1 MIHPITAEQIDRA
14 LDAAF
19 ETCFP
24 PAKMRPR
31 RNSTR
36 VKYARCAEMGL
47 TKAST
52 ARVLGVTRGTV
63 HDAARRYGLTFKRHQ
78 PAPKVQKVAPPK
90 PKVNPFITKMSEMA
104 AAENAALRRASR

>member
-1 MIHPITAEQIDRA
+1 MTRPITAEQIDRA

-19 ETCFP
+19 DVCFP

-47 TKAST
+47 TQAST
-52 ARVLGVTRGTV
+52 ARVLGVERSTV

-78 PAPKVQKVAPPK
+78 PAPKVQKAAPPK
-90 PKVNPFITKMSEMA
+90 PKVNPFIAKMAEMA
-104 AAENAALRRASR
+104 AAENAALRRASQ

>member
-47 TKAST
+47 TYAST
-52 ARVLGVTRGTV
+52 ARILGVARSTV
-63 HDAARRYGLTFKRHQ
+63 RDAACRYGLTFKRHQ
-78 PAPKVQKVAPPK
+78 PAPKVQKTTPPK
-90 PKVNPFITKMSEMA
+90 PKVNPFIAKMAEMA